1 MSKFLRVALYEYKR
15 HVLQKRFI
23 FALLSVPVMIG
34 LMVIMVLFLV
44 YLETDTT
51 AVGYVDDSG
60 WLANPLPGPEPEEPD
75 RPIQMLAFSS
85 QEEAEAALKDEE
97 IQAYFVLPEDYLQSG
112 EAKLVYMEQPNDPVY
127 DQFYAFLSANL
138 LKDQLPVIRE
148 RVLGGNEI
156 IVRAPQADRQASE
169 KDWFNMFIP
178 LFAGIIFFMAI
189 STTSGY
195 LLQAV
200 VEEKENRT
208 MEVVVTSVS
217 PGQFMTGKVTGDIA
231 IGLTQLIAWGV
242 FIWLGVMIGRVRWDW
257 LENVR
262 LPPNMILLAVV
273 MMAPAFVMIA
283 ALMAAVGATVTEAR
297 EGQQVVGIFTMLMW
311 APYFM
316 MVTLMEYPNSPLSVA
331 LSLFPL
337 TAPLAMLMR
346 AGFTVIP
353 AWQIALSVGLLVAS
367 AAGAIWLAGR
377 AFRLGMLRYGKR
389 LRWKEVFSR

>member
-23 FALLSVPVMIG
+23 FAVLSVPVMIG

-51 AVGYVDDSG
+51 AVGYVDASG
-60 WLANPLPGPEPEEPD
+60 LLANPVPGPEPEEPD
-75 RPIQMLAFSS
+75 RPIQMLAFSN
-85 QEEAEAALKDEE
+85 QVEAEAALKDEE
-97 IQAYFVLPEDYLQSG
+97 IQAYFILPEDYLQSG
-112 EAKLVYMEQPNDPVY
+112 EAKLVYVEQPNDPVY

-138 LKDQLPVIRE
+138 LKDQLPAVRE

-178 LFAGIIFFMAI
+178 IFGGIVFFMAI

-208 MEVVVTSVS
+208 MEVMVTSVS

-242 FIWLGVMIGRVRWDW
+242 FIWLGVMIARVRWDW
-257 LENVR
+257 LENVQ
-262 LPPNMILLAVV
+262 LPAELILLAVV

-311 APYFM
+311 VPYFM
-316 MVTLMEYPNSPLSVA
+316 MPTLMEYPNSPLSVA

>member
-1 MSKFLRVALYEYKR
+1 MSKFFRVTLYEYKR

-23 FALLSVPVMIG
+23 FALLSVPLFIG
-34 LMVIMVLFLV
+34 LIVLMVIFLV

-51 AVGYVDDSG
+51 PVGYVDASG
-60 WLANPLPGPEPEEPD
+60 LLANRVPGPEPEDPD
-75 RPIQMLAFSS
+75 RPIQMLAFSGP
-85 QEEAEAALKDEE
+85 EEAEAALKAEE

-112 EAKLVYMEQPNDPVY
+112 EARLVYIEQPNDPVY

-138 LKDQLPVIRE
+138 LQDQLPAVRE
-148 RVLGGNEI
+148 RVLEGNEI

-169 KDWFNMFIP
+169 KDWFNIFIP
-178 LFAGIIFFMAI
+178 LFAGIVFFMAI

-217 PGQFMTGKVTGDIA
+217 PGQFMAGKITGDIA
-231 IGLTQLIAWGV
+231 IGLTQLIAWAL
-242 FIWLGVMIGRVRWDW
+242 FIWLALVVGRTRFDW
-257 LENVR
+257 MQNIHIEPEMVS
-262 LPPNMILLAVV
+262 LAVL
-273 MMAPAFVMIA
+273 MMLPAFVMIS

-297 EGQQVVGIFTMLMW
+297 EGQQVTGIFTMIMW
-311 APYFM
+311 APYFLM
-316 MVTLMEYPNSPLSVA
+316 ITLMEYPNSPLSVA

-353 AWQIALSVGLLVAS
+353 TWQVVVSVSLLVAS
-367 AAGAIWLAGR
+367 AVGALWLAGR
-377 AFRLGMLRYGKR
+377 AFRLGMLRYGQR